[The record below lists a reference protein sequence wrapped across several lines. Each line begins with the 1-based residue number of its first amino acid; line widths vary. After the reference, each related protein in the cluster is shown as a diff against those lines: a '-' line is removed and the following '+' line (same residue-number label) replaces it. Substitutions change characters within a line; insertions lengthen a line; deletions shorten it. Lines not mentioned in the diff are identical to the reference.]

1 MLTAF
6 QQKWGVEQW
15 VAFLKDKEIP
25 VLSRTQLLLKELA
38 EVRRETV
45 APKELADIAFSDPYL
60 ALKLLRRAEGHR
72 SSTLGHETTTAL
84 GTVLQTG
91 LDAMLR
97 TVKYSAITSES
108 LPGQNDCE
116 REAVLAA
123 GIARRWAAARA
134 DISAEEVAMATLLA
148 ESGELLLWHFAP
160 ELPER
165 ALEELHSERAKRTM
179 QAEQQA
185 CGFSFKVLTLALTD
199 AWQLPPLI
207 AQLIKGADT
216 LRANIARL
224 ATDAA
229 RHIVKDPENPAI
241 VADLKAMAD
250 LLPGVS
256 HAHLISA
263 LPISPEFADFIVQQ
277 LAEDDSSQSP
287 PAL

>member
-25 VLSRTQLLLKELA
+25 VLSRTHLLLKELA

-45 APKELADIAFSDPYL
+45 APKELADIVFSDPYL

-91 LDAMLR
+91 LDAILR
-97 TVKYSAITSES
+97 TVKYSPITSES
-108 LPGQNDCE
+108 LRGQNDCE
-116 REAVLAA
+116 WVAVLSAS
-123 GIARRWAAARA
+123 IARRWAAARA

-165 ALEELHSERAKRTM
+165 ALEELYSERAKRTV
-179 QAEQQA
+179 QAQQQA

-224 ATDAA
+224 ATDTA
-229 RHIVKDPENPAI
+229 RHIVKDSQNPAI
-241 VADLKAMAD
+241 VADIKAVAE
-250 LLPGVS
+250 LLPGVA

-263 LPISPEFADFIVQQ
+263 LPIAPEFADFVLQQ
-277 LAEDDSSQSP
+277 LDVTDANELP